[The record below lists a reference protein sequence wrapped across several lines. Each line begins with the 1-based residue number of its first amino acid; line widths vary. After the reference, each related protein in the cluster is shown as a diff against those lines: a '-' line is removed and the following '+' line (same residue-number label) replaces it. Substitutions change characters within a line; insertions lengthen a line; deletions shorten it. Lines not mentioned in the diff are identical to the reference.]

1 PSKIVTIYILIKY
14 IGINSKI
21 LEAEKVSFLSILLF
35 VIAAS
40 LDILVVSLAYGLKDI
55 KINFSSTLVIA
66 SISALGTFIS
76 MILGK
81 FLVDLIPVKLGDIIG
96 GLVLLALG
104 FYSIYSYFK
113 EKKIL
118 TSHNSENNSSPTFIL
133 ENPEVADKDKSGNID
148 FKESLALSLALA
160 LNNFGLGIGASISG
174 LNIAFTTISTFI
186 ISLIFISLGFYLS
199 KTIKSKNISKNS
211 NLISGIIIIILS
223 LFIIF

>member
-1 PSKIVTIYILIKY
+1 M
-14 IGINSKI
+14 
-21 LEAEKVSFLSILLF
+21 SFLSILLF

-96 GLVLLALG
+96 GLVLLLLG

-199 KTIKSKNISKNS
+199 KTIRSKNISKNS
-211 NLISGIIIIILS
+211 NLIAGIIIIILS

>member
-1 PSKIVTIYILIKY
+1 M
-14 IGINSKI
+14 
-21 LEAEKVSFLSILLF
+21 SFLSILLF

-66 SISALGTFIS
+66 SISA
-76 MILGK
+76 
-81 FLVDLIPVKLGDIIG
+81 LGDIIG

-211 NLISGIIIIILS
+211 NLIAGIIIIILS

>member
-1 PSKIVTIYILIKY
+1 M
-14 IGINSKI
+14 
-21 LEAEKVSFLSILLF
+21 SFLSIILF

-66 SISALGTFIS
+66 SISALGTFFS

-118 TSHNSENNSSPTFIL
+118 TSHNSDNNSSPTFIL

-148 FKESLALSLALA
+148 FKESLALALALA

-174 LNIAFTTISTFI
+174 LNITFTTISTFI

-199 KTIKSKNISKNS
+199 KKIKSKNISKNS
-211 NLISGIIIIILS
+211 NLIAGIIIIILS

>member
-1 PSKIVTIYILIKY
+1 M
-14 IGINSKI
+14 
-21 LEAEKVSFLSILLF
+21 SFLSILLF

-96 GLVLLALG
+96 GLVLLLLG

-113 EKKIL
+113 EKK
-118 TSHNSENNSSPTFIL
+118 S
-133 ENPEVADKDKSGNID
+133 
-148 FKESLALSLALA
+148 
-160 LNNFGLGIGASISG
+160 
-174 LNIAFTTISTFI
+174 
-186 ISLIFISLGFYLS
+186 
-199 KTIKSKNISKNS
+199 
-211 NLISGIIIIILS
+211 
-223 LFIIF
+223 

>member
-1 PSKIVTIYILIKY
+1 M
-14 IGINSKI
+14 
-21 LEAEKVSFLSILLF
+21 SFLSILLF

-40 LDILVVSLAYGLKDI
+40 LDILVVSFAYGLKNI

-96 GLVLLALG
+96 GLVLLLLG

-211 NLISGIIIIILS
+211 NLIAGIIIIILS

>member
-1 PSKIVTIYILIKY
+1 M
-14 IGINSKI
+14 
-21 LEAEKVSFLSILLF
+21 SFLSILLF

-76 MILGK
+76 MILGQ

-104 FYSIYSYFK
+104 FYSIYSYFKEKKILTSFK

-186 ISLIFISLGFYLS
+186 ISLTFISLGFYLS

-211 NLISGIIIIILS
+211 NLIAGIIIIILS

>member
-1 PSKIVTIYILIKY
+1 M
-14 IGINSKI
+14 
-21 LEAEKVSFLSILLF
+21 EAEKVSFLSILLF
-35 VIAAS
+35 VVAAS

-81 FLVDLIPVKLGDIIG
+81 FFVDLIPVKLGDIIG

-211 NLISGIIIIILS
+211 NLIAGIIIIILS

>member
-1 PSKIVTIYILIKY
+1 M
-14 IGINSKI
+14 
-21 LEAEKVSFLSILLF
+21 SFLSILLF

-96 GLVLLALG
+96 GLVLLLLG
-104 FYSIYSYFK
+104 FYFK

-211 NLISGIIIIILS
+211 NLIAGIIIIILS

>member
-1 PSKIVTIYILIKY
+1 M
-14 IGINSKI
+14 
-21 LEAEKVSFLSILLF
+21 SFLSILLF

-81 FLVDLIPVKLGDIIG
+81 FLVDLIPIKLGDIIG
-96 GLVLLALG
+96 GLVLLLLG

-118 TSHNSENNSSPTFIL
+118 TSHNSENDSSPTFIL

-199 KTIKSKNISKNS
+199 KIIKNKNISKNS
-211 NLISGIIIIILS
+211 NLIAGIIIIILS

>member
-1 PSKIVTIYILIKY
+1 M
-14 IGINSKI
+14 
-21 LEAEKVSFLSILLF
+21 SFLSILLF

-76 MILGK
+76 MILGQ

-186 ISLIFISLGFYLS
+186 ISLTFISLGFYLS

-211 NLISGIIIIILS
+211 NLIAGIIIIILS

>member
-1 PSKIVTIYILIKY
+1 M
-14 IGINSKI
+14 
-21 LEAEKVSFLSILLF
+21 EAEKVSFLSILLF

-96 GLVLLALG
+96 GLVLLLLG

-118 TSHNSENNSSPTFIL
+118 TSHNSENNSSPIFIL

-211 NLISGIIIIILS
+211 NLIAGIIIIILS

>member
-1 PSKIVTIYILIKY
+1 M
-14 IGINSKI
+14 
-21 LEAEKVSFLSILLF
+21 SFLSILLF

-81 FLVDLIPVKLGDIIG
+81 FLVDLIPIKLGDIIG

-211 NLISGIIIIILS
+211 NLIAGIIIIILS

>member
-1 PSKIVTIYILIKY
+1 M
-14 IGINSKI
+14 
-21 LEAEKVSFLSILLF
+21 SFLSILLF

-96 GLVLLALG
+96 GLVLLLLG

-199 KTIKSKNISKNS
+199 KIIKNKNISKNS
-211 NLISGIIIIILS
+211 NLIAGIIIIILS

>member
-1 PSKIVTIYILIKY
+1 M
-14 IGINSKI
+14 
-21 LEAEKVSFLSILLF
+21 SFLSILLF

-55 KINFSSTLVIA
+55 KINFSSTLVIT

-96 GLVLLALG
+96 GLVLLLLG

-118 TSHNSENNSSPTFIL
+118 TSHNSENNTSPTFIL

-211 NLISGIIIIILS
+211 NLIAGIIIIILS

>member
-1 PSKIVTIYILIKY
+1 M
-14 IGINSKI
+14 
-21 LEAEKVSFLSILLF
+21 EAEKVSFLSILLF

-118 TSHNSENNSSPTFIL
+118 TSHNSEDNSSPTFIL

-211 NLISGIIIIILS
+211 NLIAGIIIIILS

>member
-1 PSKIVTIYILIKY
+1 M
-14 IGINSKI
+14 
-21 LEAEKVSFLSILLF
+21 SFLSILLF

-76 MILGK
+76 MILGQ

-174 LNIAFTTISTFI
+174 LNIDFTTISTFI

-211 NLISGIIIIILS
+211 NLIAGIIIIILS

>member
-1 PSKIVTIYILIKY
+1 M
-14 IGINSKI
+14 
-21 LEAEKVSFLSILLF
+21 SFLSILLF

-96 GLVLLALG
+96 GLVLLLLG

-133 ENPEVADKDKSGNID
+133 ENPEVVDKDKSGNID

-211 NLISGIIIIILS
+211 NLIAGIIIIILS

>member
-1 PSKIVTIYILIKY
+1 M
-14 IGINSKI
+14 
-21 LEAEKVSFLSILLF
+21 EAEKVSFLSILLF

-211 NLISGIIIIILS
+211 NLIAGIIIIILS

>member
-1 PSKIVTIYILIKY
+1 M
-14 IGINSKI
+14 
-21 LEAEKVSFLSILLF
+21 SFLSILLF

-81 FLVDLIPVKLGDIIG
+81 FLVDLIHVKLGDIIG
-96 GLVLLALG
+96 GLVLLLLG

-211 NLISGIIIIILS
+211 NLIAGIIIIILS

>member
-1 PSKIVTIYILIKY
+1 M
-14 IGINSKI
+14 
-21 LEAEKVSFLSILLF
+21 EAEKVSFLSILLF

-133 ENPEVADKDKSGNID
+133 ENPEVVDKDKSGNID

-211 NLISGIIIIILS
+211 NLIAGIIIIILS

>member
-1 PSKIVTIYILIKY
+1 M
-14 IGINSKI
+14 
-21 LEAEKVSFLSILLF
+21 SFLSIILF

-66 SISALGTFIS
+66 SISALGTFFS

-81 FLVDLIPVKLGDIIG
+81 FLVNLIPVKLGDIIG

-118 TSHNSENNSSPTFIL
+118 TSHNSDNNSSPTFIL

-174 LNIAFTTISTFI
+174 LNITFTTISTFI

-199 KTIKSKNISKNS
+199 KKIKSKNISKNS
-211 NLISGIIIIILS
+211 NLIAGIIIIILS

>member
-1 PSKIVTIYILIKY
+1 M
-14 IGINSKI
+14 
-21 LEAEKVSFLSILLF
+21 SFLSILLF

-96 GLVLLALG
+96 GLVLLLLG
-104 FYSIYSYFK
+104 FYSIYSYLK

-211 NLISGIIIIILS
+211 NLIAGIIIIILS

>member
-1 PSKIVTIYILIKY
+1 M
-14 IGINSKI
+14 
-21 LEAEKVSFLSILLF
+21 SFLSILLF

-96 GLVLLALG
+96 GLVLLLLG

-174 LNIAFTTISTFI
+174 LNISFTTISTFI

-211 NLISGIIIIILS
+211 NLIAGIIIIILS

>member
-1 PSKIVTIYILIKY
+1 M
-14 IGINSKI
+14 
-21 LEAEKVSFLSILLF
+21 EAEKVSFLSILLF
-35 VIAAS
+35 VVAAS

-211 NLISGIIIIILS
+211 NLIAGIIIIILS
-223 LFIIF
+223 IFIIF

>member
-1 PSKIVTIYILIKY
+1 M
-14 IGINSKI
+14 
-21 LEAEKVSFLSILLF
+21 SFLSILLF
-35 VIAAS
+35 VVAAS

-96 GLVLLALG
+96 GLVLLLLG

-118 TSHNSENNSSPTFIL
+118 TSHNSDNNSSPTFIL

-211 NLISGIIIIILS
+211 NLIAGIIIIILS

>member
-1 PSKIVTIYILIKY
+1 M
-14 IGINSKI
+14 
-21 LEAEKVSFLSILLF
+21 SFLSILLF
-35 VIAAS
+35 VVAAS
-40 LDILVVSLAYGLKDI
+40 LDVLVVSLAYGLKDI

-96 GLVLLALG
+96 GLVLLVLG

-211 NLISGIIIIILS
+211 NLIAGIIIIILS

>member
-1 PSKIVTIYILIKY
+1 
-14 IGINSKI
+14 
-21 LEAEKVSFLSILLF
+21 VSFLSILLF

-55 KINFSSTLVIA
+55 KINFSSTLVIT

-96 GLVLLALG
+96 GLVLLLLG

-211 NLISGIIIIILS
+211 NLIAGIIIIILS

>member
-1 PSKIVTIYILIKY
+1 
-14 IGINSKI
+14 

-55 KINFSSTLVIA
+55 KINFSSTLVIT

-96 GLVLLALG
+96 GLVLLLLG

-211 NLISGIIIIILS
+211 NLIGGIIIIILS

>member
-1 PSKIVTIYILIKY
+1 M
-14 IGINSKI
+14 
-21 LEAEKVSFLSILLF
+21 SFLSILLF

-81 FLVDLIPVKLGDIIG
+81 FLVDLIPVKLGEIIG
-96 GLVLLALG
+96 GLVLLLLG

-211 NLISGIIIIILS
+211 NLIAGIIIIILS

>member
-1 PSKIVTIYILIKY
+1 M
-14 IGINSKI
+14 
-21 LEAEKVSFLSILLF
+21 SFLSILLF

-76 MILGK
+76 MILGQ

-133 ENPEVADKDKSGNID
+133 EN
-148 FKESLALSLALA
+148 LALSLALA

-211 NLISGIIIIILS
+211 NLIAGIIIIILS

>member
-1 PSKIVTIYILIKY
+1 M
-14 IGINSKI
+14 
-21 LEAEKVSFLSILLF
+21 SFLSILLF

-55 KINFSSTLVIA
+55 KINFSSTLVIP

-81 FLVDLIPVKLGDIIG
+81 FLVDLIPIKLGDIIG
-96 GLVLLALG
+96 GLVLLLLG

-118 TSHNSENNSSPTFIL
+118 TSHNSENDSSPTFIL

-211 NLISGIIIIILS
+211 NLIAGIIIIILS

>member
-1 PSKIVTIYILIKY
+1 M
-14 IGINSKI
+14 
-21 LEAEKVSFLSILLF
+21 SFLSILLF

-96 GLVLLALG
+96 GLVLLLLG

-211 NLISGIIIIILS
+211 NLIAGIIIIILS
-223 LFIIF
+223 LVIIF

>member
-1 PSKIVTIYILIKY
+1 M
-14 IGINSKI
+14 
-21 LEAEKVSFLSILLF
+21 EAEKVSFLSILLF

-66 SISALGTFIS
+66 SISALGTFVS

-96 GLVLLALG
+96 GLVLLLLG

-211 NLISGIIIIILS
+211 NLIAGIIIIILS

>member
-1 PSKIVTIYILIKY
+1 M
-14 IGINSKI
+14 
-21 LEAEKVSFLSILLF
+21 SFLSILLF

-76 MILGK
+76 MILGQ
-81 FLVDLIPVKLGDIIG
+81 FLVNLIPVKLGDIIG

-118 TSHNSENNSSPTFIL
+118 TSPNSDNNSSPTFIL
-133 ENPEVADKDKSGNID
+133 ENPEFADKDKSGNID

-160 LNNFGLGIGASISG
+160 LNNFGLGIGASISR
-174 LNIAFTTISTFI
+174 LNITFTTISTFI

-211 NLISGIIIIILS
+211 NLIAGIIIIILS

>member
-1 PSKIVTIYILIKY
+1 M
-14 IGINSKI
+14 
-21 LEAEKVSFLSILLF
+21 SFLSILLF

-81 FLVDLIPVKLGDIIG
+81 FLVDLIPIKLGDIIG
-96 GLVLLALG
+96 GLVLLLLG

-174 LNIAFTTISTFI
+174 LNIVFTTISTFI

-211 NLISGIIIIILS
+211 NLIAGIIIIILS